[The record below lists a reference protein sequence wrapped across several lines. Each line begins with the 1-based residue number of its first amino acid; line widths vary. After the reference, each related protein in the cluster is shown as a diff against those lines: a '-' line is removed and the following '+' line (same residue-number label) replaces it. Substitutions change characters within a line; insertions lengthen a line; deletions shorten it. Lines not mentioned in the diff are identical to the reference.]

1 MRLETL
7 KELIEIEYNRCASMQ
22 HFKTEVFRLL
32 EMYDRDML
40 NNTILSI
47 PPIDN
52 VIKDTPKNPYEVKSK
67 QPQWP
72 HRNPPL

>member
-1 MRLETL
+1 MKLQTL

-22 HFKTEVFRLL
+22 QFKGEVFRLL

-40 NNTILSI
+40 NNVVLPI

-52 VIKDTPKNPYEVKSK
+52 VIKDTPTNPYEVKFKQAEWASK
-67 QPQWP
+67 
-72 HRNPPL
+72 